1 MASDTY
7 TVDRAGTQVGDRY
20 DPDTV
25 TVAQTVHPNL
35 YLTKIFYR
43 DKVQTYDNVKTFN
56 FYEYQVEHLDD
67 LARIVL
73 KMLEQPRCCLLRAVP
88 KDATRRVRRT
98 INGADATLIEQPQH
112 WFALDIDGYAESTGD
127 VRTDAETVLAGLGW
141 TGTDCF
147 AIASASYGVKPG
159 IRLRMFFWANR
170 KVECIVLKKLLMNNK
185 VCADLAMFFPI
196 QPIYVAK
203 PIFADGL
210 KDTVGRRFALL
221 AGEKRCVE
229 VPWNLEPTDRYPR
242 RRLST
247 KKQARRDIETIF
259 NNICEAEPGSR
270 HDVVRNMGYWAGSL
284 IGQGLLD
291 RYDTVEYLLDACRS
305 WGDGNPKKDREAL
318 EYGVK
323 KGEDEMEGEL

>member
-88 KDATRRVRRT
+88 KDKTRRVLRR
-98 INGADATLIEQPQH
+98 INGDDATLIEQPQH
-112 WFALDIDGYAESTGD
+112 WFAIDVDGYAESTGD

-210 KDTVGRRFALL
+210 KDTVEKRFALL

-229 VPWNLEPTDRYPR
+229 VPWNLEPTDRYSER
-242 RRLST
+242 MYSKRQAKLHL
-247 KKQARRDIETIF
+247 KKAFENVMQAES
-259 NNICEAEPGSR
+259 GSR
-270 HDVVRNMGYWAGSL
+270 HDVLINMGIWMGKL
-284 IGQGLLD
+284 IAQDVLD
-291 RYDTVEYLLDACRS
+291 QDDAIETLYDATLT
-305 WGDGNPKKDREAL
+305 WGDGNSKRDRQNIL
-318 EYGVK
+318 DGIK
-323 KGEDEMEGEL
+323 NGIMKMEGEL